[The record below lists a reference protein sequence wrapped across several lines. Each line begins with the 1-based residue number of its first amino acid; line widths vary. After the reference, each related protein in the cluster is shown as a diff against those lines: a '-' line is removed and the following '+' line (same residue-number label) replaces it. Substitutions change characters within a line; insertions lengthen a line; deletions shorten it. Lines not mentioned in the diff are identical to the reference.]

1 MNYVKLG
8 NFRFNS
14 DLLDSILP
22 LPGGPLDLWEDGNSS
37 VPLELLRRLVM
48 DHRKVPAGGAMDFIQ
63 MSREDLIKYINDMND
78 YMDNVIVFW
87 GDKRELQA
95 TFRKVAENSDNE
107 FTEKEVENA
116 STILNSLGAF
126 EEFIELLRDSFDRG
140 GINYL
145 ISEKI
150 SAIMEEVAQKC
161 RQN

>member
-1 MNYVKLG
+1 
-8 NFRFNS
+8 
-14 DLLDSILP
+14 
-22 LPGGPLDLWEDGNSS
+22 
-37 VPLELLRRLVM
+37 
-48 DHRKVPAGGAMDFIQ
+48 MDFSQ
-63 MSREDLIKYINDMND
+63 MSREDLIKYINDMTD

-150 SAIMEEVAQKC
+150 SAIMEEIANKYQ
-161 RQN
+161 QN